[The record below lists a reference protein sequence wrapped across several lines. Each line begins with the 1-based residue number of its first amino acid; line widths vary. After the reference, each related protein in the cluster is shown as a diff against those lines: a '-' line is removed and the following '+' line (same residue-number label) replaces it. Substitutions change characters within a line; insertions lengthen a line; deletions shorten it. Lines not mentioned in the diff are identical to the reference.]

1 MKPPS
6 SVSFANQNP
15 PAAAQP
21 NDEKD
26 TSLGARF
33 PRTASEMD
41 DLKKKGVIA
50 AKRMLA
56 FIDASP
62 TPYHAAENI
71 AAQLREDGFEPLSE
85 RDAWTLAPGDRRYL
99 VRGGGTIVAFV
110 VGSRSPS
117 ETGFRIIGA
126 HTDSPNLRIKP
137 APVQVK
143 KGYLQ
148 LGVEIYGGV
157 LLSTWLDR
165 DLSIAGR
172 VTYRGDTGLKTVLV
186 DLKRPVAR
194 VSNLAIHLDRSVND
208 GLVLNKQRHMVPMV
222 GLGDELDLRGEL
234 AAQIGAG
241 AVDILGYDLA
251 FYDTQKGSLGGL
263 KDEFVFSAR
272 LDNLASCFAATEAIC
287 GAGDKVETTAVM
299 ALYDHEECGSR
310 SAAGA
315 ASTVLS
321 DVLSRISL
329 AYPAGQVQALP
340 RAIAGSILVS
350 ADMAHAVHPNYS
362 DKHDGEHAPE
372 LNRGL
377 VVKTNVNQSY
387 ATSGETGAFFASL
400 CHDVGFEPQAFV
412 ARSDMPCGSTI
423 GPITAA
429 QLGVKTVDVGA
440 PMLSMHSCREM
451 AASLDVHLSVLAY
464 QHLLR

>member
-1 MKPPS
+1 MNKPIAESDREASP
-6 SVSFANQNP
+6 
-15 PAAAQP
+15 
-21 NDEKD
+21 D
-26 TSLGARF
+26 TSLGERF
-33 PRTASEMD
+33 PKTAAEMD
-41 DLKKKGVIA
+41 DLKRKGAHA
-50 AKRMLA
+50 ARRMIA

-62 TPYHAAENI
+62 TPYHAAENV

-99 VRGGGTIVAFV
+99 TRGGGTIIAFV

-126 HTDSPNLRIKP
+126 HTDSPNLRVKP
-137 APVQVK
+137 APVHVRR
-143 KGYLQ
+143 GYLQ

-172 VTYRGDTGLKTVLV
+172 VTYKADGGLRTVLV
-186 DLKRPVAR
+186 DLRRPVAR
-194 VSNLAIHLDRSVND
+194 VANLAIHLDRKVNE

-222 GLGDELDLRGEL
+222 GLGEELDLRGEL
-234 AAQIGAG
+234 AGQIGASG
-241 AVDILGYDLA
+241 DDILGFDLC

-263 KDEFVFSAR
+263 RDEFVFSAR

-287 GAGDKVETTAVM
+287 GVGDRLETTAVM

-315 ASTVLS
+315 ASTVLA

-329 AYPAGQVQALP
+329 AYPSGQVQALP
-340 RAIAGSILVS
+340 RAIAGSLLVS
-350 ADMAHAVHPNYS
+350 ADMAHAVHPNYA
-362 DKHDGEHAPE
+362 DKHDPEHAPE

-377 VVKTNVNQSY
+377 VIKTNVNQSY
-387 ATSGETGAFFASL
+387 ATSGETAAFFASL
-400 CHDVGFEPQAFV
+400 CHDVGFEPQQFV
-412 ARSDMPCGSTI
+412 ARGDMPCGSTI

-451 AASLDVHLSVLAY
+451 AASLDVHLAVLAY